1 MTSRDGSRGLVS
13 RLVQR
18 SVDRAMDMQP
28 KRTARIRDELL
39 YAAPGARDTVAQI
52 ADAGRRL
59 VEGGLAPRRLGSIA
73 LRRSETAVTV
83 TEEGCDLAAI
93 DARSLETAETGPE
106 SWWASAIA
114 HGDAVVRCWPPALVA
129 IGREFRPIGSL
140 SREMPK
146 IVGVPEP
153 DAVVLDADGTCLSIA
168 ATVGLAIAAVEVAEH
183 AARIESRRKQ

>member
-1 MTSRDGSRGLVS
+1 
-13 RLVQR
+13 
-18 SVDRAMDMQP
+18 MQP

-39 YAAPGARDTVAQI
+39 YAAPGARETVAEI

-59 VEGGLAPRRLGSIA
+59 VEGGLSPRRLGSIA
-73 LRRSETAVTV
+73 LRKSETAVTV
-83 TEEGCDLAAI
+83 TEEGCDLTAI
-93 DARSLETAETGPE
+93 DARNLETAETGPE
-106 SWWASAIA
+106 SWWVSAIG
-114 HGDAVVRCWPPALVA
+114 HGNAVVRCWPPALVA
-129 IGREFRPIGSL
+129 IGGEFRPIGSL
-140 SREMPK
+140 RREMPK